1 MLFNYPFTDNHLY
14 HEEICSKRQ
23 WALKETRARKMWEI
37 LCFRRLWYQL
47 VNKTVSAYVGSNLR
61 ALVLLT
67 FIPGDVNRRQYHKIY
82 SLKFDEIW
90 QKYRTSVNE
99 SLKIIKSWLMEF
111 CDKIKFLISLKIF
124 KTKVKGFVTIW
135 LRCF

>member
-1 MLFNYPFTDNHLY
+1 MQQAIMSLKRNKSEDNLRNTLFSSPL
-14 HEEICSKRQ
+14 ISVRS
-23 WALKETRARKMWEI
+23 RS
-37 LCFRRLWYQL
+37 LW
-47 VNKTVSAYVGSNLR
+47 TSVSAYVGSNLR

-67 FIPGDVNRRQYHKIY
+67 FILGDVNRRQYHKIY

-111 CDKIKFLISLKIF
+111 VAKSSFILVLKFSKQ
-124 KTKVKGFVTIW
+124 KGFVTIW
-135 LRCF
+135 LRCFFKWWVLLILSCANS